1 MNTTTTTT
9 TTTPAIDQEDVVLPD
24 VLPVLPLKDMVIF
37 PYIIVPLSISREKS
51 VLAVDQALAENR
63 VILLAPQHDPSLE
76 DPGPE
81 DLQSIGTA
89 AIIMRMLKLPDGRIR
104 ILVQGI
110 ARAEVQ
116 HVSREE
122 PFLQARIRRIEES
135 EEEPSLEH
143 EALVRSVKENLE
155 RAVNLGKAI
164 SSEVMVIAA
173 NLEDPGRLADL
184 AASNLELKMAEAQQI
199 LETIEPLA
207 RLAAVNELLQ
217 REVQLLQMQH
227 QISSEARGEMD
238 KSQREYFLRQQL
250 KAIRNELGEG
260 DELAEEIESYQTKA
274 AEKGLSE
281 EALEEIDRQVRRL
294 ERSHPDSAENA
305 VIRTYLDW
313 LTGLPWQTFS
323 QDRLDLDHAKEVLDR
338 DHYNLEKVKER
349 ILEYL
354 AVRKLKGDARGPILC
369 FVGPPGVGKTSLGR
383 SIARALGREFV
394 RLSLGGVHDEA
405 EIRGHR
411 RTYVGALPGRIIQG
425 LQQAE
430 TSNPVFMLDEID
442 KVGADYRGDPSSALL
457 EVLDPEQN
465 NSFRDHF
472 LGVAYDLSK
481 VMFITTA
488 NLLDPIQ
495 PAFLDRMEVLR
506 ISGYTDREKLLIA
519 KKHLIPKQLE
529 ENGVP
534 EDKVT
539 FTEPGLKKVIS
550 AYTKEAGLRNLEREI
565 GSLCR
570 KVAVRIARGNDKPVR
585 IDAAR
590 VERLL
595 GPARHF
601 SEELLDRDRIGV
613 STGLAWTAAG
623 GDILLIEAV
632 ALPGEGKLIL
642 TGQLGDVMRE
652 SAQAAL
658 SNARAYAVAHG
669 GDDSF
674 FVKNDIHIHVPAGSI
689 PKDGPSAGITIATA
703 LVSLLLETPVDC
715 RLAMTGEITLRGE
728 VLAIGGLKEKLLA
741 ALATGVEQVIIPEA
755 NRRDLPEV
763 PRALRNKV
771 QVHLASTL
779 QQVLERALRTAP
791 DEA

>member
-1 MNTTTTTT
+1 MSTTTTA
-9 TTTPAIDQEDVVLPD
+9 PALEQEEVELPD

-63 VILLAPQHDPSLE
+63 VILLAPQNDPSEE
-76 DPGPE
+76 DPGE
-81 DLQSIGTA
+81 ADLHPIGTA

-104 ILVQGI
+104 ILVQGV
-110 ARAEVQ
+110 ARARVQ
-116 HVSREE
+116 HVSRDE
-122 PFLQARIRRIEES
+122 PFLQARIEKIEEPDGES
-135 EEEPSLEH
+135 SLEG
-143 EALVRSVKENLE
+143 EALIRSVKENLE

-184 AASNLELKMAEAQQI
+184 AASNLELKMEEAQEI
-199 LETIEPLA
+199 LESVDPLA

-227 QISSEARGEMD
+227 QISTEARGEMD
-238 KSQREYFLRQQL
+238 RSQREYFLRQQL

-260 DELAEEIESYQTKA
+260 DELAEEIEAYRTKA
-274 AEKGLSE
+274 TERGLPE
-281 EALEEIDRQVRRL
+281 EALEEMDRQVRRL

-323 QDRLDLDHAKEVLDR
+323 EDRLDLDYAKEVLDR

-354 AVRKLKGDARGPILC
+354 AVRQLKGDARGPILC

-383 SIARALGREFV
+383 SIARALDREFV
-394 RLSLGGVHDEA
+394 RLSLGGVRDEA

-425 LQQAE
+425 LQQAG

-465 NSFRDHF
+465 NSFRDHY

-506 ISGYTDREKLLIA
+506 LSGYTEQEKLQIA
-519 KKHLIPKQLE
+519 RKHLVPKQLE
-529 ENGVP
+529 ENGIP
-534 EDKVT
+534 EGKLT
-539 FTEPGLKKVIS
+539 FTNAGLTRVIRD
-550 AYTKEAGLRNLEREI
+550 YTKEAGLRNLEREI

-570 KVAVRIARGNDKPVR
+570 KVAVRFARGRDVAVKV
-585 IDAAR
+585 DAGR
-590 VERLL
+590 VERML

-601 SEELLDRDRIGV
+601 SDELLDRDRVGV

-632 ALPGEGKLIL
+632 ALPGEGKLQL
-642 TGQLGDVMRE
+642 TGQLGEVMRE

-658 SNARAYAVAHG
+658 SNARSYAVAHCG
-669 GDDSF
+669 NDKF
-674 FVKNDIHIHVPAGSI
+674 FNQHDIHIHVPAGSI
-689 PKDGPSAGITIATA
+689 PKDGPSAGITIATS
-703 LVSLLLETPVDC
+703 LISLLLDQPINCKV
-715 RLAMTGEITLRGE
+715 AMTGEITLRGE

-741 ALATGVEQVIIPEA
+741 ALGTGVKKVIIPKA
-755 NRRDLPEV
+755 NQRDLPEV
-763 PRALRNKV
+763 PKAVRNKV
-771 QVHLASTL
+771 EVHLASDL
-779 QQVLERALRTAP
+779 SDVLELALASDP
-791 DEA
+791 DEAT